1 MKGGPFCPLHLNVE
15 PVLRLADPAAEAVDV
30 GGVGHAED
38 VLQEAATAEQQVL
51 TLPTAQQQLL
61 SVWDGGGRV
70 VEVLAEVLLGRLV

>member
-1 MKGGPFCPLHLNVE
+1 MNGGPFCPLHLYVE

-51 TLPTAQQQLL
+51 TLPPAQQPL
-61 SVWDGGGRV
+61 
-70 VEVLAEVLLGRLV
+70 